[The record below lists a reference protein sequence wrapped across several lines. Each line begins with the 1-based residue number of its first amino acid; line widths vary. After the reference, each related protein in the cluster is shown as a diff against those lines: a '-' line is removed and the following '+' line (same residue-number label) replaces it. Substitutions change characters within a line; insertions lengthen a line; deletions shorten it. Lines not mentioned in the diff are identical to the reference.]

1 MAVVRSSSSSSNA
14 RNNALSL
21 KGRRFSVQTLLVA
34 SLTAALGFYLGLAV
48 GTVHSTTTSTSTTA
62 GSAIAGDGGV
72 GGCLYGS
79 QQAFDEAVRQ
89 KVQKVSAKHVQQ
101 MKANGINDDTA
112 KRFPK
117 QVQDFAV
124 GMGRVQRDEFA
135 ARFDTG
141 VPLDKTLS
149 TNEQVLILYSQEQA
163 MPDDAYSRSEATSN
177 TELPLMDVNDATA
190 NCDFLNVVL
199 TDHSTSR
206 RQCVALFGQ
215 YEAFHIQKYMRLP
228 VPDGKLNHS
237 APLRLVN
244 RGAQAS
250 GRKSTKPPTKEITLE
265 YWEILETYLHSLE
278 SVLRE
283 LEPIAAKVAVN
294 NTIVVLVCNFGQS
307 ALLMNFVCNAR
318 SKGIDLSAILVFATD
333 EETRELAEGLGVS
346 VFFDETN
353 YGSMPKNA
361 ARRYADHTCTL
372 PLMIVI
378 MMY

>member
-21 KGRRFSVQTLLVA
+21 NGRRFSVQTLLVA

>member
-1 MAVVRSSSSSSNA
+1 
-14 RNNALSL
+14 
-21 KGRRFSVQTLLVA
+21 
-34 SLTAALGFYLGLAV
+34 
-48 GTVHSTTTSTSTTA
+48 
-62 GSAIAGDGGV
+62 
-72 GGCLYGS
+72 
-79 QQAFDEAVRQ
+79 
-89 KVQKVSAKHVQQ
+89 VSAKHVQQ

-250 GRKSTKPPTKEITLE
+250 GRKSTKPPTKEVTLE